1 MEPFFLANVNEVPT
15 LITQLLPYEMK
26 SKLLEREIMAEKI
39 AIQKMIEAE
48 VKREIKKPVK
58 QA

>member
-39 AIQKMIEAE
+39 AIQKMIETE